1 MQGKIKLAPSFEGLI
16 SVMPTIQTY
25 WLVNAW
31 MSLLSAESREVT
43 LFGADLLD
51 EEYLLD
57 YTRFNQGIATVESAC
72 HAVAVSL
79 RLKVRNLLL
88 IW

>member
-1 MQGKIKLAPSFEGLI
+1 
-16 SVMPTIQTY
+16 MPTIQTY
-25 WLVNAW
+25 WLVNAR

-57 YTRFNQGIATVESAC
+57 YTRFNQGIVQVVGLPRTYG
-72 HAVAVSL
+72 L
-79 RLKVRNLLL
+79 RFRYDF
-88 IW
+88 